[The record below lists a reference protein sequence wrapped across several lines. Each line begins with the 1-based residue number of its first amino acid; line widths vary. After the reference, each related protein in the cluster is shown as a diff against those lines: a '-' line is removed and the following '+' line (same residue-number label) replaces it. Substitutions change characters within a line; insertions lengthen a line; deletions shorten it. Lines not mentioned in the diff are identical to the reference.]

1 MIAMIGACRKNRCIR
16 NKYILNRFNFFRIL
30 LRRKIWINKRRWHD
44 IAYNKGKKCNIKFS
58 FYHQWIRNLSFK
70 IALTSN
76 GIQLTINITFFSI
89 TLNPSSAQK
98 VTIIQHNCKRR
109 INDLF
114 HFFDTFGCAGVSTF

>member
-1 MIAMIGACRKNRCIR
+1 MIGACRKNRCIR
-16 NKYILNRFNFFRIL
+16 NKYNLNLFTFFRIL

-44 IAYNKGKKCNIKFS
+44 IAYDKIDKKCNIKHS
-58 FYHQWIRNLSFK
+58 FNQSEICRLKLFLSN
-70 IALTSN
+70 IS
-76 GIQLTINITFFSI
+76 QLTINITFFSI

-114 HFFDTFGCAGVSTF
+114 HFFDGVSCAGVFTF